1 MIFFC
6 IFYPVPEGSGHS
18 WSIETEIFV
27 NSFSMRGVINISTTT
42 PKAHLG
48 SDNNN
53 IFFCFMNLVSFFL
66 MIEQFLQH
74 FVEQT
79 HV

>member
-53 IFFCFMNLVSFFL
+53 IFLLYEPYIFFFL

-74 FVEQT
+74 FVEQM